1 MGIGAIILIIVAL
14 IAVIWI
20 FAELRRFNHK
30 FLAIFL
36 IILILS
42 TYFGFVVTLKGKD
55 IDYKSI
61 DGLQTVAKLYFVWI
75 GSIFKNF
82 KSITAHTIKLDWKG
96 DASEIN
102 TKNVSKS

>member
-1 MGIGAIILIIVAL
+1 MGIGVVILVIVVL
-14 IAVIWI
+14 IAIIWI

-42 TYFGFVVTLKGKD
+42 SYFGFVITLKEKD
-55 IDYKSI
+55 IDYKSL
-61 DGLQTVAKLYFVWI
+61 DGLQTVVKLYFVWI

-96 DASEIN
+96 DASELN